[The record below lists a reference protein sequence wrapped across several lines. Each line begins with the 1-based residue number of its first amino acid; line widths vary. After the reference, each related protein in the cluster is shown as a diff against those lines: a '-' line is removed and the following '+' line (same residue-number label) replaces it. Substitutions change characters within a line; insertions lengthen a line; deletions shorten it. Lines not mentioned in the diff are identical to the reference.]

1 MGKGYRKELY
11 QQVWQLRNCL
21 AKIVDKPLWVK
32 QSDTCESPRCTHST
46 EGKE

>member
-21 AKIVDKPLWVK
+21 AKIVDKSIYKLMK
-32 QSDTCESPRCTHST
+32 QYDTHESP
-46 EGKE
+46 

>member
-21 AKIVDKPLWVK
+21 AKIVDKPFMVK
-32 QSDTCESPRCTHST
+32 QSDAHESP
-46 EGKE
+46 